1 MKARQLISVF
11 GVLVMLLLIASCS
24 SRIPDSSLTIRDAQ
38 NNLLLATSQTQGI
51 LQITVGEIRQIKV
64 LRTFQD
70 KFSQT
75 ITDDVTQFTNFKWE
89 INQAGAT
96 YDQLGNISAFSEG
109 IAVLEAKFRTSSLER
124 WDIARLTVQVIAAP

>member
-1 MKARQLISVF
+1 MNAKQIISGF

-24 SRIPDSSLTIRDAQ
+24 SGIPDSSLTIRDSQ

-109 IAVLEAKFRTSSLER
+109 IAVLEAKFRTSNLER